1 MKRHASCVIE
11 NDTPDTEAAAPITT
25 NEDLNT
31 IIRDYKKAKFLAVD
45 TEFIR
50 ERTYYPQLCLIQV
63 SDGVKAAAIDP
74 LAKNLDLTPVWGL
87 MRDQKITKVFHAGSQ
102 DMEIFLH
109 LMGDLPRP
117 IYDTQIA
124 AMVCGLGDQVGY
136 DKLVKSMLDQ
146 DIDKTSR
153 FTDWSKRP
161 LSNRQIMYALDDVI
175 YLARLYP
182 IMLEKL
188 ESEKRNHWLDEEYA
202 KSNDPATYSVDPQF
216 AWQKLKVRNMRPAAL
231 LRLMHLAAWR
241 ENEAQTR
248 NIPRNRVIRD
258 ETLIDLSGSNPQ
270 DRNGFANIRNFP
282 GGKDGKLIAPI
293 QKILKKV
300 ASLPASSLPVNE
312 KRGSSKRPPA
322 AVMELLRVLLKHV
335 TDKHGIAPRLIAS
348 ADELEALATD
358 DHAPIRA
365 LAGWR
370 REIFGELA
378 LRLKRGEIA
387 LAVRNGK
394 ILLMEHDKKL
404 GEIVHA
410 AKQ

>member
-1 MKRHASCVIE
+1 MKRHASCAIH
-11 NDTPDTEAAAPITT
+11 NDANKTEAAAPITT
-25 NEDLNT
+25 NEALNT
-31 IIRDYKKAKFLAVD
+31 IVQDYKRAKFLAVD

-50 ERTYYPQLCLIQV
+50 ERTYYPQLCLIQI

-74 LAKNLDLTPVWGL
+74 LAKKLDLTPLWEL
-87 MRDQKITKVFHAGSQ
+87 MRDQNITKVFHAGNQ

-109 LMGDLPRP
+109 LMGDLPQP

-136 DKLVKSMLDQ
+136 DKLVKSILDQ

-161 LSNRQIMYALDDVI
+161 LSNRQILYALDDVI

-182 IMLEKL
+182 IMVKRL
-188 ESEKRNHWLDEEYA
+188 ESEKRSHWLDEEYA
-202 KSNDPATYSVDPQF
+202 KSNNPATYSVDPQL

-241 ENEAQTR
+241 EIEAQNR

-282 GGKDGKLIAPI
+282 GGKDGKLVAPI

-300 ASLPASSLPVNE
+300 ASLPASSLPVHE
-312 KRGSSKRPPA
+312 KRSFVKRPPA

-335 TDKHGIAPRLIAS
+335 TDNHEIAPRLIAS
-348 ADELEALATD
+348 ADELEALASD
-358 DHAPIRA
+358 DNAPIRA

-387 LAVRNGK
+387 LAVKNGK
-394 ILLMEHDKKL
+394 IFLVELEGKN
-404 GEIVHA
+404 
-410 AKQ
+410 

>member
-1 MKRHASCVIE
+1 MKRQASGPID
-11 NDTPDTEAAAPITT
+11 NDADKIEAAAPITT
-25 NEDLNT
+25 NEALNA
-31 IIRDYKKAKFLAVD
+31 IISDYRRAKFLAVD

-50 ERTYYPQLCLIQV
+50 ERTYYPQLCLIQI

-74 LAKNLDLTPVWGL
+74 LAKKLDLTPLWEL
-87 MRDQKITKVFHAGSQ
+87 MRDQNITKVFHAGNQ

-109 LMGDLPRP
+109 LMGDLPQP

-136 DKLVKSMLDQ
+136 DKLVKSILDQ

-161 LSNRQIMYALDDVI
+161 LSNRQILYALDDVI

-182 IMLEKL
+182 IMVKRL
-188 ESEKRNHWLDEEYA
+188 ESEKRSHWLDEEYA
-202 KSNDPATYSVDPQF
+202 KSNNPATYSVDPQL

-241 ENEAQTR
+241 EIEAQTR

-282 GGKDGKLIAPI
+282 GGKDGKLVAPI

-300 ASLPASSLPVNE
+300 ASLPASSLPVHE
-312 KRGSSKRPPA
+312 KRSFVKRPPA

-335 TDKHGIAPRLIAS
+335 TDNHEIAPRLIAS
-348 ADELEALATD
+348 ADELEALASD
-358 DHAPIRA
+358 DNAPIRA

-387 LAVRNGK
+387 LAVKNGK
-394 ILLMEHDKKL
+394 IFLVELEGKN
-404 GEIVHA
+404 
-410 AKQ
+410 

>member
-1 MKRHASCVIE
+1 MKMKRQASSVID
-11 NDTPDTEAAAPITT
+11 NDGNKNEVAAPITT
-25 NEDLNT
+25 NQVLNK
-31 IIRDYKKAKFLAVD
+31 IINDYKRAKFLAID

-50 ERTYYPQLCLIQV
+50 ERTYYPQLCLIQI
-63 SDGVKAAAIDP
+63 SDGVTAAAIDP
-74 LAKNLDLTPVWGL
+74 LAKDLDLTPMWKL

-136 DKLVKSMLDQ
+136 DKLVKSMLNQ

-161 LSNRQIMYALDDVI
+161 LSNRQILYALDDVI
-175 YLARLYP
+175 YLAKLYP
-182 IMLEKL
+182 IMLKKL

-202 KSNDPATYSVDPQF
+202 KSNDPATYSVDPQL
-216 AWQKLKVRNMRPAAL
+216 AWQKLKVRNLRPAAL

-241 ENEAQTR
+241 EIEAQNR

-282 GGKDGKLIAPI
+282 GGKDGKLVAPI
-293 QKILKKV
+293 QKILEKV
-300 ASLPASSLPVNE
+300 ASLPASSLPVHE
-312 KRGSSKRPPA
+312 KRSFAKRPPT

-335 TDKHGIAPRLIAS
+335 SDKHEIAPRLIAS
-348 ADELEALATD
+348 ADELEALASD
-358 DHAPIRA
+358 DNTPIRA
-365 LAGWR
+365 LTGWR

-394 ILLMEHDKKL
+394 ILLMEHD
-404 GEIVHA
+404 GRTS
-410 AKQ
+410 

>member
-1 MKRHASCVIE
+1 MKRNASCAID
-11 NDTPDTEAAAPITT
+11 NDDNKTEVAVPIAT
-25 NEDLNT
+25 NEALNT
-31 IIRDYKKAKFLAVD
+31 IVKDYKNAQFLAVD

-50 ERTYYPQLCLIQV
+50 ERTYYPQLCLIQI
-63 SDGVKAAAIDP
+63 SDGVNAAAIDP
-74 LAKNLDLTPVWGL
+74 LAKDLDLSPVWTL

-136 DKLVKSMLDQ
+136 DKLVKSILNH

-161 LSNRQIMYALDDVI
+161 LSNRQILYALDDVI
-175 YLARLYP
+175 FLARLYP
-182 IMLEKL
+182 IMVKKL
-188 ESEKRNHWLDEEYA
+188 KSENRDHWLDEEYA
-202 KSNDPATYSVDPQF
+202 KSNDPATYSVDPQL

-231 LRLMHLAAWR
+231 LRLKHLAAWR
-241 ENEAQTR
+241 EIEAQTR
-248 NIPRNRVIRD
+248 NLPRNRIIRD

-282 GGKDGKLIAPI
+282 GGKDGKLVAPI
-293 QKILKKV
+293 QKILEKV
-300 ASLPASSLPVNE
+300 ASISTTSPPVHE
-312 KRGSSKRPPA
+312 KRSFAKRPPG
-322 AVMELLRVLLKHV
+322 AVIELLRVLLKHV
-335 TDKHGIAPRLIAS
+335 TDEHEIAPRLIAS
-348 ADELEALATD
+348 ADELEALASD
-358 DHAPIRA
+358 DNAPIRA

-387 LAVRNGK
+387 LAVKNGK
-394 ILLMEHDKKL
+394 ILLVDHNETS
-404 GEIVHA
+404 G
-410 AKQ
+410 

>member
-1 MKRHASCVIE
+1 MIRHVSCAID
-11 NDTPDTEAAAPITT
+11 NDANKTEVAAPITT
-25 NEDLNT
+25 NQALNT
-31 IIRDYKKAKFLAVD
+31 IVKDYKRARFLAVD

-50 ERTYYPQLCLIQV
+50 ERTYYPQLCLIQI
-63 SDGVKAAAIDP
+63 SDGVKAVAIDT
-74 LAKNLDLTPVWGL
+74 LAKNLDLNPVWEL
-87 MRDQKITKVFHAGSQ
+87 MRNQKITKIFHAGSQ

-109 LMGDLPRP
+109 LMGELPRP

-136 DKLVKSMLDQ
+136 DKLVKSMLEH

-161 LSNRQIMYALDDVI
+161 LSNRQILYALDDVI
-175 YLARLYP
+175 YLAQLYP
-182 IMLEKL
+182 IMLKKL
-188 ESEKRNHWLDEEYA
+188 ESEKRDHWLDEEYA
-202 KSNDPATYSVDPQF
+202 KSNDPATYSVDPQL

-241 ENEAQTR
+241 EIEAQTR

-270 DRNGFANIRNFP
+270 DRDGFANIRNFP
-282 GGKDGKLIAPI
+282 GGKDGKLVAPI
-293 QKILKKV
+293 QKILEKV
-300 ASLPASSLPVNE
+300 ASLPASSLPTHE
-312 KRGSSKRPPA
+312 KQRLAKRPPA

-335 TDKHGIAPRLIAS
+335 TDENEIAPRLIAS
-348 ADELEALATD
+348 ADELEALASD
-358 DHAPIRA
+358 DNAPIRA

-387 LAVRNGK
+387 LTVKNGK
-394 ILLMEHDKKL
+394 ILLMEHDEKTSSNC
-404 GEIVHA
+404 
-410 AKQ
+410 

>member
-1 MKRHASCVIE
+1 MKRHASDAIDS
-11 NDTPDTEAAAPITT
+11 NANTTEVAAPITT
-25 NEDLNT
+25 NGALNA
-31 IIRDYKKAKFLAVD
+31 IASEYKRAKFLAVD

-50 ERTYYPQLCLIQV
+50 ERTYYPQLCLIQI

-74 LAKNLDLTPVWGL
+74 LAKNLDLTPIWKL
-87 MRDQKITKVFHAGSQ
+87 MLDKKIVKVFHAGSQ
-102 DMEIFLH
+102 DLEIFLH

-136 DKLVKSMLDQ
+136 DKLVKSILDQ

-161 LSNRQIMYALDDVI
+161 LSNRQILYALDDVI
-175 YLARLYP
+175 YLAQLYP
-182 IMLEKL
+182 IMRKKL
-188 ESEKRNHWLDEEYA
+188 EIENRDHWLDEEYA

-241 ENEAQTR
+241 ELEAQTR

-270 DRNGFANIRNFP
+270 DRDGFSNIRNFP
-282 GGKDGKLIAPI
+282 GGKDGKLVAPI

-300 ASLPASSLPVNE
+300 ASLPASSLPVAE
-312 KRGSSKRPPA
+312 KRGFAKRPPV

-335 TDKHGIAPRLIAS
+335 TDKHEIAPRLIAS
-348 ADELEALATD
+348 ADELEALASD
-358 DHAPIRA
+358 DNAPIRA

-378 LRLKRGEIA
+378 LQLKRGKIA
-387 LAVRNGK
+387 LAVKNGK
-394 ILLMEHDKKL
+394 ILLIEHNEKTK
-404 GEIVHA
+404 
-410 AKQ
+410 